1 MKNFRLKAE
10 VRLLLTLVL
19 GAFVALFF
27 LGFRY
32 IGRHTDFGDATA
44 LGAQT
49 NSVFAS
55 NGPYQIHCAEAL
67 EDCLL
72 GIEFRHR
79 ASLIIW
85 LGNSQLHAINNYLQ
99 GDLNAP
105 ALLANRVER
114 KGADLVTFS
123 QGNANLQ
130 EQYVVYE
137 YVRTRV
143 KISQLILPVVFDDFR
158 EDGLRDELAVLLKS
172 ETVKHRLSETAFGS
186 RLTASIN
193 SKIAS
198 GFKSPDNSPQYY
210 VEAIPDRG
218 LEPSIHLGQAPGQMQ
233 VGTFSSLSRLI
244 ASINTKI
251 ASGFESPDNS
261 PQYYVEAILDRVLE
275 SRIHLWQ
282 ARGQMRGD
290 IFLSL
295 YRLRNTLFGIT
306 PNTKRK
312 VIPNRYFYNLSALD
326 ALLKSATE
334 AGIKV
339 VMYIAPINT
348 NNGEFPYDKA
358 EYQRFKDGLE
368 ILAQKY
374 GVTYRNFENLIPKSL
389 WGRKNSTTIGG
400 EGEIDYMHFT
410 SAGHLVLADQIEP
423 LLTNFAPEGKQRK

>member
-1 MKNFRLKAE
+1 VKNFRPKAE
-10 VRLLLTLVL
+10 VRLLISIVL
-19 GAFVALFF
+19 GVFVALSF
-27 LGFRY
+27 LSSRY
-32 IGRHTDFGDATA
+32 SGQHTDFGDATA

-49 NSVFAS
+49 SSVFAS
-55 NGPYQIHCAEAL
+55 NGAYQIHCAEEL

-79 ASLIIW
+79 ASQIIW
-85 LGNSQLHAINNYLQ
+85 LGNSQLHAINNYMQ
-99 GDLNAP
+99 GELNAP
-105 ALLANRVER
+105 ALLAKRVER

-130 EQYVVYE
+130 EQYVVFE

-143 KISQLILPVVFDDFR
+143 KIRQLILPVVFDDFR
-158 EDGLRDELAVLLKS
+158 EDGLRDGLTVLLKN
-172 ETVKHRLSETAFGS
+172 ETVKHRLSETAFGP
-186 RLTASIN
+186 RLI
-193 SKIAS
+193 
-198 GFKSPDNSPQYY
+198 
-210 VEAIPDRG
+210 
-218 LEPSIHLGQAPGQMQ
+218 
-233 VGTFSSLSRLI
+233 SSLSSL
-244 ASINTKI
+244 NTKI
-251 ASGFESPDNS
+251 ASDFESPDNS
-261 PQYYVEAILDRVLE
+261 PQHYVEAILDRELG
-275 SRIHLWQ
+275 SRLNLWQ

-312 VIPNRYFYNLSALD
+312 VIPNLYFYNLSALD
-326 ALLKSATE
+326 ALLKSASE
-334 AGIKV
+334 ADIKV

-400 EGEIDYMHFT
+400 EDEVDYMHFT

-423 LLTNFAPEGKQRK
+423 LLTNFAPEGKQPK

>member
-210 VEAIPDRG
+210 VEAI
-218 LEPSIHLGQAPGQMQ
+218 
-233 VGTFSSLSRLI
+233 
-244 ASINTKI
+244 
-251 ASGFESPDNS
+251 
-261 PQYYVEAILDRVLE
+261 LDRVLE